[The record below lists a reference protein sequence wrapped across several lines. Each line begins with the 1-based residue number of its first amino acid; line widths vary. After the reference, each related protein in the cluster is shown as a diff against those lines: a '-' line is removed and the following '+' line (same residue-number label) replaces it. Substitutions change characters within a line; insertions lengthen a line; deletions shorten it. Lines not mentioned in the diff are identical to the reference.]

1 MKKQGGKKKMLKNK
15 EELLNKINN
24 DLKSILSEKRY
35 KHSLGV
41 MKKAEEL
48 AMIYG
53 VDINIAKL
61 VGLAHDIGKE
71 FSDEGMLKYARENNI
86 QVDKVEAVN
95 VGLLHAKIGA
105 DICKKKYNF
114 TIEMQNAIKY
124 HTVGNENMDLLAKI
138 IFVADKTEEGRNYKD
153 ETKNEQLQKV
163 RELSKKNLDEALLYE
178 IDSSLIYTIQK
189 HKLVHTDSILTR
201 NKLLK
206 DGTNK

>member
-1 MKKQGGKKKMLKNK
+1 MEKLENIEV
-15 EELLNKINN
+15 EELLKRIDS
-24 DLKSILSEKRY
+24 DLKSTLSEKRY

-48 AMIYG
+48 ALIYG
-53 VDINIAKL
+53 VDVNIAKL
-61 VGLAHDIGKE
+61 TGLAHDIGKE
-71 FSDEGMLKYARENNI
+71 FSDEEMLKYAKENNI
-86 QVDKVEAVN
+86 EVDSLEKVN

-138 IFVADKTEEGRNYKD
+138 IFVADKTEEGRNYKK
-153 ETKNEQLQKV
+153 EEKNEQLQKV
-163 RELSKKNLDEALLYE
+163 RELSKIDINEALLYE

-206 DGTNK
+206 DDANK

>member
-1 MKKQGGKKKMLKNK
+1 MEKLNNISV
-15 EELLNKINN
+15 EELLNRINN
-24 DLKSILSEKRY
+24 DLKNTLSEKRY

-48 AMIYG
+48 ASIYG
-53 VDINIAKL
+53 IDTNVAKL
-61 VGLAHDIGKE
+61 TGLAHDIGKE
-71 FSDEGMLKYARENNI
+71 FSDEEMLKYAKENNI
-86 QVDKVEAVN
+86 EVDNVEKVN

-114 TIEMQNAIKY
+114 TLEMQNAIKY

-138 IFVADKTEEGRNYKD
+138 IFVADKTEEGRNYKKD
-153 ETKNEQLQKV
+153 EKNEQLQKV
-163 RELSKKNLDEALLYE
+163 RELSKIDINKALLYE

-206 DGTNK
+206 DGVNI

>member
-1 MKKQGGKKKMLKNK
+1 MLKNK
-15 EELLNKINN
+15 EELLNKIDN

-48 AMIYG
+48 ALIYG
-53 VDINIAKL
+53 IDTNIAKL
-61 VGLAHDIGKE
+61 TGLAHDIGKE
-71 FSDEGMLKYARENNI
+71 FSDEEKLKYAKENNI
-86 QVDKVEAVN
+86 QVDNVEAVN

-138 IFVADKTEEGRNYKD
+138 IFIADKTEEGRNYKD

>member
-1 MKKQGGKKKMLKNK
+1 MKKQGGKGKMLKNK

-24 DLKSILSEKRY
+24 DLKSMLSEKRY

-71 FSDEGMLKYARENNI
+71 FSDEEMLKYAKENNI
-86 QVDKVEAVN
+86 QVDNVEAVN

-114 TIEMQNAIKY
+114 SIEMQNAIKY

-138 IFVADKTEEGRNYKD
+138 IFIADKTEEGRNYKD

>member
-1 MKKQGGKKKMLKNK
+1 MEKLENIDV
-15 EELLNKINN
+15 EELLKKIDS
-24 DLKSILSEKRY
+24 DLKNALSEKRY

-48 AMIYG
+48 ALIYG
-53 VDINIAKL
+53 IDINIAKL
-61 VGLAHDIGKE
+61 TGLAHDIGKE
-71 FSDEGMLKYARENNI
+71 FSDEEMLKYARENNI
-86 QVDKVEAVN
+86 QVDNVEAVN

-153 ETKNEQLQKV
+153 EAKNEQLQKV

-201 NKLLK
+201 NKLLIHIYFQ
-206 DGTNK
+206 

>member
-1 MKKQGGKKKMLKNK
+1 MEKLNNISV
-15 EELLNKINN
+15 EELLSRINN
-24 DLKSILSEKRY
+24 DLKNTLSEKRY

-48 AMIYG
+48 ASIYG
-53 VDINIAKL
+53 IDTNIAKL
-61 VGLAHDIGKE
+61 TGLAHDIGKE
-71 FSDEGMLKYARENNI
+71 FSDEEMLKYAKENNI
-86 QVDKVEAVN
+86 EVDNVEKVN

-138 IFVADKTEEGRNYKD
+138 IFVADKTEEGRNYKK
-153 ETKNEQLQKV
+153 EEKNEQLQKV
-163 RELSKKNLDEALLYE
+163 RELSKIDINEALLYE

-206 DGTNK
+206 DGENV

>member
-1 MKKQGGKKKMLKNK
+1 MEKFENIEV
-15 EELLNKINN
+15 EELLKRIDS
-24 DLKSILSEKRY
+24 DLKSTLSEKRY

-48 AMIYG
+48 ALIYG
-53 VDINIAKL
+53 VDVNIAKL
-61 VGLAHDIGKE
+61 TGLAHDIGKE
-71 FSDEGMLKYARENNI
+71 YSDEEMLKYAKENNI
-86 QVDKVEAVN
+86 EVDSVEEVN

-114 TIEMQNAIKY
+114 TEEMQNAIKY

-138 IFVADKTEEGRNYKD
+138 IFVADKTEEGRNYKK
-153 ETKNEQLQKV
+153 EEKNEQLQKV
-163 RELSKKNLDEALLYE
+163 RELSKIDINEALLYE

-206 DGTNK
+206 DGENV

>member
-1 MKKQGGKKKMLKNK
+1 MEKLENIDV
-15 EELLNKINN
+15 EELLKKIDS
-24 DLKSILSEKRY
+24 DLKNALSEKRY

-48 AMIYG
+48 ALIYG
-53 VDINIAKL
+53 IDTNIAKL
-61 VGLAHDIGKE
+61 TGLAHDIGKE
-71 FSDEGMLKYARENNI
+71 FSDEEMLKYARENNI
-86 QVDKVEAVN
+86 QVDNVEAVN

-153 ETKNEQLQKV
+153 EAKNEQLQKV
-163 RELSKKNLDEALLYE
+163 RELSKKNIDEALLYE

-201 NKLLK
+201 NKLLIHIYFQ
-206 DGTNK
+206 

>member
-1 MKKQGGKKKMLKNK
+1 MEKLENIEV
-15 EELLNKINN
+15 EELLKRIDS
-24 DLKSILSEKRY
+24 DLKSTLSEKRY

-48 AMIYG
+48 ALIYG
-53 VDINIAKL
+53 VDVNIAKL
-61 VGLAHDIGKE
+61 TGLAHDIGKE
-71 FSDEGMLKYARENNI
+71 FSDEEMLKYAKENNI
-86 QVDKVEAVN
+86 EVDSLEEVN

-114 TIEMQNAIKY
+114 TEEMQNAIKY

-138 IFVADKTEEGRNYKD
+138 IFVADKTEEGRNYKK
-153 ETKNEQLQKV
+153 EEKNEQLQKV
-163 RELSKKNLDEALLYE
+163 RELSKIDINEALLYE

-201 NKLLK
+201 NKLIK
-206 DGTNK
+206 DGENV

>member
-1 MKKQGGKKKMLKNK
+1 MEKFENIEV
-15 EELLNKINN
+15 EELLKRIDS
-24 DLKSILSEKRY
+24 DLKSTLSEKRY

-48 AMIYG
+48 ALIYG
-53 VDINIAKL
+53 VDVNIAKL
-61 VGLAHDIGKE
+61 TGLAHDIGKE
-71 FSDEGMLKYARENNI
+71 YSDEEMLKYAKENNI
-86 QVDKVEAVN
+86 EVDSVEEVN

-138 IFVADKTEEGRNYKD
+138 IFVADKTEEGRNYKK
-153 ETKNEQLQKV
+153 EEKNEQLQKV
-163 RELSKKNLDEALLYE
+163 RELSKIDINEALLYE

-206 DGTNK
+206 DDANV

>member
-1 MKKQGGKKKMLKNK
+1 MEKFENIEV
-15 EELLNKINN
+15 EELLKRIDS
-24 DLKSILSEKRY
+24 DLKSTLSEKRY

-48 AMIYG
+48 ALIYG
-53 VDINIAKL
+53 VDVNIAKL
-61 VGLAHDIGKE
+61 TGLAHDIGKE
-71 FSDEGMLKYARENNI
+71 FSDEEMLKYAKENNI
-86 QVDKVEAVN
+86 EVDSVEEVN

-114 TIEMQNAIKY
+114 TEEMQNAIKY

-138 IFVADKTEEGRNYKD
+138 IFVADKTEEGRNYKK
-153 ETKNEQLQKV
+153 EEKNEQLQKV
-163 RELSKKNLDEALLYE
+163 RELSKIDINKALLYE

-206 DGTNK
+206 DGVNI

>member
-1 MKKQGGKKKMLKNK
+1 MEKFENIEV
-15 EELLNKINN
+15 EELLKRIDS
-24 DLKSILSEKRY
+24 DLKSTLSEKRY

-48 AMIYG
+48 ALIYG
-53 VDINIAKL
+53 VDVNIAKL
-61 VGLAHDIGKE
+61 TGLAHDIGKE
-71 FSDEGMLKYARENNI
+71 YSDEEMLKYAKENNI
-86 QVDKVEAVN
+86 EVDSVEEVN

-114 TIEMQNAIKY
+114 TEEMQNAIKY

-138 IFVADKTEEGRNYKD
+138 IFVADKTEEGRNYKK
-153 ETKNEQLQKV
+153 EEKNEQLQKV
-163 RELSKKNLDEALLYE
+163 RELSKIDINEALLYE

-206 DGTNK
+206 DDANV

>member
-1 MKKQGGKKKMLKNK
+1 MEKFENIEV
-15 EELLNKINN
+15 EELLKRIDS
-24 DLKSILSEKRY
+24 DLKNTLSEKRY
-35 KHSLGV
+35 KHSLRV

-48 AMIYG
+48 ALIYG
-53 VDINIAKL
+53 VDVNIAKL
-61 VGLAHDIGKE
+61 TGLAHDIGKE
-71 FSDEGMLKYARENNI
+71 YSDEEMLKYAKENNI
-86 QVDKVEAVN
+86 EVDSVEEVN

-114 TIEMQNAIKY
+114 TEEMQNAIKY

-138 IFVADKTEEGRNYKD
+138 IFVADKTEEGRNYKK
-153 ETKNEQLQKV
+153 EEKNEQLQKV
-163 RELSKKNLDEALLYE
+163 RELSKIDINKALLYE

>member
-1 MKKQGGKKKMLKNK
+1 MEKLENIEV
-15 EELLNKINN
+15 EELLKRIDS
-24 DLKSILSEKRY
+24 DLKSTLSEKRY

-48 AMIYG
+48 ALIYG
-53 VDINIAKL
+53 VDVNIAKL
-61 VGLAHDIGKE
+61 TGLAHDIGKE
-71 FSDEGMLKYARENNI
+71 FSDEEMLKYAKENNI
-86 QVDKVEAVN
+86 EVDSVEEVN

-114 TIEMQNAIKY
+114 TEEMQNAIKY

-138 IFVADKTEEGRNYKD
+138 IFVADKTEEGRNYKK
-153 ETKNEQLQKV
+153 EEKNEQLQKV
-163 RELSKKNLDEALLYE
+163 RELSKIDINEALLYE

-206 DGTNK
+206 DGENV

>member
-1 MKKQGGKKKMLKNK
+1 MEKLENIEV
-15 EELLNKINN
+15 EELLKRIDS
-24 DLKSILSEKRY
+24 DLKSTLSEKRY

-48 AMIYG
+48 ALIYG
-53 VDINIAKL
+53 VDVNIAKL
-61 VGLAHDIGKE
+61 TGLAHDIGKE
-71 FSDEGMLKYARENNI
+71 YSDEEMLKYAKENNI
-86 QVDKVEAVN
+86 EVDSVEEVN

-114 TIEMQNAIKY
+114 TEEMQNAIKY

-138 IFVADKTEEGRNYKD
+138 IFVADKTEEGRNYKK
-153 ETKNEQLQKV
+153 EEKNEQLQKV
-163 RELSKKNLDEALLYE
+163 RELSKIDINEALLYE

-201 NKLLK
+201 NKLIK
-206 DGTNK
+206 DGENV